1 MKYVLFILINLVLC
15 NETLDYK
22 LKYNN
27 IIAGRAVFQ
36 ESAFSN
42 DSTNFKQ
49 VSLSIKSNKFVDIF
63 YKLRT
68 KVSMIVD
75 SKEYFIYDLKRDM
88 KERNKTEKS
97 YSTINYN
104 DKTILYNQKKI
115 EFKGQKVYSI
125 LSLIYFLKNQPLKSN
140 DQYFIN
146 IYNSG
151 QIKPVIVQVEKE
163 YNNDTLSSYF
173 IISVQSQKEN
183 KNQMRLILENI
194 NNNQIP
200 TTIELNTKNGI
211 MELLL
216 DE

>member
-1 MKYVLFILINLVLC
+1 MKYFLFIVINLVLC
-15 NETLDYK
+15 NETLNYK

-27 IIAGRAVFQ
+27 FIAGRAVFK
-36 ESAFSN
+36 ESTLNN
-42 DSTNFKQ
+42 DSINFKQ

-97 YSTINYN
+97 YSTISYHEQ
-104 DKTILYNQKKI
+104 TILYNQEKI
-115 EFKGQKVYSI
+115 EFQGQKVYSI

-146 IYNSG
+146 IYDSG
-151 QIKPVIVQVEKE
+151 QIKPVIVQVKE
-163 YNNDTLSSYF
+163 EHNKDTPGSYF
-173 IISVQSQKEN
+173 IISVKTQKEN
-183 KNQMRLILENI
+183 KNQMKLILENI
-194 NNNQIP
+194 NNNQTL